1 MSLDATPC
9 CWQPSTLCKSS
20 RSCSCST
27 RLLFTVLQGPADLPD
42 WYLGPEPVPDR
53 SEALREVPDLLM
65 LLFLHPGTIG
75 PICDFMELPLLH
87 MEMLTV

>member
-1 MSLDATPC
+1 MLPPAAGNRAPC
-9 CWQPSTLCKSS
+9 ANLP
-20 RSCSCST
+20 
-27 RLLFTVLQGPADLPD
+27 GPAVARHDCYLQCCRDLRTCQTGT
-42 WYLGPEPVPDR
+42 WARESVPDR